1 MCRDGGNSC
10 ERRGEAWSVLA
21 SRVLNNIWE
30 AKRNG
35 TWGRGTGTGN
45 ADGKRKRKMKNRN
58 KRENGYWSYKVMGLG
73 FNLGF
78 VPIFSFF
85 RFP

>member
-1 MCRDGGNSC
+1 M
-10 ERRGEAWSVLA
+10 
-21 SRVLNNIWE
+21 
-30 AKRNG
+30 
-35 TWGRGTGTGN
+35 GTGN
-45 ADGKRKRKMKNRN
+45 VDGKGKRKMKNRN

-78 VPIFSFF
+78 VPIFSFS

>member
-1 MCRDGGNSC
+1 MRKT
-10 ERRGEAWSVLA
+10 RGSLVCFRFLLNIREA
-21 SRVLNNIWE
+21 R
-30 AKRNG
+30 RNG

-45 ADGKRKRKMKNRN
+45 VDGKGKRKMKNRN

-73 FNLGF
+73 FSLGF
-78 VPIFSFF
+78 VPIFSFS